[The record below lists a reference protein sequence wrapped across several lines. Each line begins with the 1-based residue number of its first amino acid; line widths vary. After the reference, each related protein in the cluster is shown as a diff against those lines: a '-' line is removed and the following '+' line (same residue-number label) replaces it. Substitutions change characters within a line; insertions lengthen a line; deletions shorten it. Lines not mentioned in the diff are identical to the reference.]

1 MAYVF
6 ECAYYFEVCFRV
18 RFAEIILER
27 CGNII
32 FVGSEDFIQSTEG
45 RYAVLERAENAGVV
59 RRT

>member
-18 RFAEIILER
+18 RFAEIRLER

-32 FVGSEDFIQSTEG
+32 FVGCEDFSQSTEG
-45 RYAVLERAENAGVV
+45 GYALLERLENAGVV
-59 RRT
+59 GRT